1 VAGSARRELPPRVA
15 PSTLGSPNEII
26 DSLFPDLPV
35 DERAALGDMLDRGL
49 LAEDDVGS
57 MH

>member
-1 VAGSARRELPPRVA
+1 MIAD
-15 PSTLGSPNEII
+15 EII
-26 DSLFPDLPV
+26 DRLFPDLPV

-49 LAEDDVGS
+49 RAGDDVGS

>member
-1 VAGSARRELPPRVA
+1 MAARGDGE
-15 PSTLGSPNEII
+15 
-26 DSLFPDLPV
+26 LPV